1 MFRQAFLIQLFV
13 IVLGLI
19 ACGTASRP
27 AVNSQDLA
35 GAHSGVSSSQPI
47 VNRPATGYL
56 DLLGKNLEDHV
67 ELTDFIAQNC
77 DLVDRVYLCKSKGVE
92 LHMGGINGTTVLHIL
107 LFAQGADGY
116 SQYQGE
122 LPYGLSWSDTR
133 AEVEQKLGLPSKSFG
148 EGRLPYSVL
157 YEDLGL
163 QVNYDTP
170 SMEDMSARI
179 HHLVVK

>member
-1 MFRQAFLIQLFV
+1 MMFRQFFLIQLFV
-13 IVLGLI
+13 AVLGVI
-19 ACGTASRP
+19 ACGTTAQS
-27 AVNSQDLA
+27 VSNNQDLA
-35 GAHSGVSSSQPI
+35 GGNSGGNSSQQI
-47 VNRPATGYL
+47 VNRSTTGYQ

-67 ELTDFIAQNC
+67 ELTDFIAQYC
-77 DLVDRVYLCKSKGVE
+77 ELWELLYLCKSKGIE
-92 LHMGGINGTTVLHIL
+92 LHMGGMNGTVLAII

-133 AEVEQKLGLPSKSFG
+133 AEVEQKLGSGKSVG
-148 EGRLPYSVL
+148 QGNLPYSVL

-170 SMEDMSARI
+170 STEDMSARI